1 MIWRWRRGVAGRATR
16 HGRHGQHEPLPTPP
30 GLVSSFNLALARS
43 ATGCHQSQAQDDMSA
58 IPHGV
63 LAARA
68 VSANN
73 AKRVDPGRSE
83 LACEDPPLK
92 YNSKL
97 MNSIWG
103 LYNRY
108 SVHNFKKN
116 TDGEFMN
123 NNLGSHQQMLITVTA
138 AAPLSGALLNVQ

>member
-1 MIWRWRRGVAGRATR
+1 MCMVTDAVVAEPGVA
-16 HGRHGQHEPLPTPP
+16 PSPPPTPS
-30 GLVSSFNLALARS
+30 LSLRQLKDILFDTC
-43 ATGCHQSQAQDDMSA
+43 TGCHQSQAQDDMSA